1 VRRDEGNV
9 QLKAGVT
16 AAFGLVRAAAAAD
29 MLQTVAPSMDLE
41 PISLQVVGTAGLYAA
56 QSMMMFG
63 FAAVALEA
71 AFLQGVIRRFGSG
84 SS

>member
-1 VRRDEGNV
+1 MRRDEGNL

-29 MLQTVAPSMDLE
+29 MLQSVAPGLDLE
-41 PISLQVVGTAGLYAA
+41 PVSLQVVGTAGLYAA
-56 QSMMMFG
+56 QSMIMFG

-71 AFLQGVIRRFGSG
+71 AFQQGFVRRFGPG